1 MSPTP
6 EPSSAKMPRRWLAP
20 ALLASLALNLF
31 LIALMAVP
39 LLMGPPGL
47 DRHGPPG
54 MMGMYHS
61 FKDLPRGDRE
71 AIREAMRGKFPA
83 IRPHMRDMGAAR
95 AALADALAAEPYDEA
110 AVRAAFDTMDE
121 AMREM
126 TAVTRDAM
134 LAGFAKLSPE
144 QRQRMAEAMREG
156 GERHKLRWRER
167 REEDRGEQQ
176 D

>member
-1 MSPTP
+1 MSTP
-6 EPSSAKMPRRWLAP
+6 ETSSEKNPRRWLGP
-20 ALLASLALNLF
+20 ALLGSLALNLF
-31 LIALMAVP
+31 LVALMAVP
-39 LLMGPPGL
+39 LLMGPSGL
-47 DRHGPPG
+47 DRRGPSG
-54 MMGMYHS
+54 LMGMYHS
-61 FKDLPRGDRE
+61 FKDLPHDDRE

-95 AALADALAAEPYDEA
+95 TALADALAAEPYDEVA
-110 AVRAAFDTMDE
+110 ARAAFDTMDE

-144 QRQRMAEAMREG
+144 QRQRMAQAMRES
-156 GERHKLRWRER
+156 GERHNLRWRER
-167 REEDRGEQQ
+167 REEDRGAGR